1 MSHPN
6 STAKAPSQLLPEPPS
21 WSPARF
27 WHCVQFYESD
37 ESLANSVCHFINKGL
52 KAGEG
57 VVVIATASHHE
68 AFEKQLRETGVDVDQ
83 ASERGQYVPFD
94 AKETLPKLMVDG
106 KLDPGRF
113 NEVIGG
119 SIEKVR
125 GRGYRSVRAF
135 GEMVALLWEAGQQE
149 SAIRLEEL
157 WSDAAKAQGFA
168 VLCAYPI
175 GAFNKPAHREP
186 FLKVCSAHSHVLPA
200 ETYGALGS
208 EDERLR
214 AIAQLQQRATWLE
227 EALRESEARFLNM
240 ADTAPV
246 MIWVSGPDKECTF
259 LNKEWLDFTGR
270 SLEQELGNG
279 WAASVHR
286 DDLDHCLEVYVS
298 SFDSRQM
305 FTMEYRLRRSDG
317 EYRWVLDNGV
327 PRFAPDNTFL
337 GYIGSCTDVTGLKR
351 AQEAVR
357 ESQKRYRIATEA
369 GRVGIWDLNLET
381 REIYIDPGL
390 TAVLGFKPDE
400 IRNHFDDW
408 SQRVHPED
416 IDSAMALMQAHIRG
430 EASSYE
436 FEHRMLHKDGSTRWF
451 LARGRLPRHEDG
463 TVRHLLGTYTDIT
476 ERKEAEVEVERQ
488 RNELAHLSRVT
499 MLGTL
504 SGSLAHEL
512 NQPLTAILSN
522 AQAALRLLARE
533 GANLN
538 EVRDTLNDIVEDN
551 RRASD
556 IIRRLRLLLK
566 KGDSHHLP
574 LAINELVQDT
584 LKLVHRDL
592 VSNRVTVH
600 TQLALELPAITGD
613 PVQLQ
618 QVLLN
623 LMMNACG
630 AMVRSPAAERK
641 LLVRTALI
649 QDQSVRVSIKD
660 QGCGIPAQN
669 LERIFDPFFTTH
681 EQGMG
686 LGLTISRAIIAA
698 HRGKLWAENN
708 GEGGASLHFVLPANG
723 DTA

>member
-1 MSHPN
+1 LFLS
-6 STAKAPSQLLPEPPS
+6 ALIEEKRQ
-21 WSPARF
+21 
-27 WHCVQFYESD
+27 Q
-37 ESLANSVCHFINKGL
+37 AN
-52 KAGEG
+52 
-57 VVVIATASHHE
+57 
-68 AFEKQLRETGVDVDQ
+68 
-83 ASERGQYVPFD
+83 
-94 AKETLPKLMVDG
+94 
-106 KLDPGRF
+106 
-113 NEVIGG
+113 
-119 SIEKVR
+119 
-125 GRGYRSVRAF
+125 
-135 GEMVALLWEAGQQE
+135 
-149 SAIRLEEL
+149 
-157 WSDAAKAQGFA
+157 
-168 VLCAYPI
+168 VLI
-175 GAFNKPAHREP
+175 
-186 FLKVCSAHSHVLPA
+186 
-200 ETYGALGS
+200 
-208 EDERLR
+208 
-214 AIAQLQQRATWLE
+214 
-227 EALRESEARFLNM
+227 ESEARFRTL

-270 SLEQELGNG
+270 SLDEELGSG

-286 DDLDHCLEVYVS
+286 DDLDHYLEIYVD
-298 SFDSRQM
+298 SFDARQM
-305 FTMEYRLRRSDG
+305 FTMEYRLRRSVG

-327 PRFAPDNTFL
+327 PRFAPDDTFL

-351 AQEAVR
+351 AQEALR

-381 REIYIDPGL
+381 REIYIDPRL
-390 TAVLGFKPDE
+390 KAVLGFKPDE

-533 GANLN
+533 GANLK

-600 TQLALELPAITGD
+600 TQLAL
-613 PVQLQ
+613 
-618 QVLLN
+618 
-623 LMMNACG
+623 
-630 AMVRSPAAERK
+630 
-641 LLVRTALI
+641 
-649 QDQSVRVSIKD
+649 
-660 QGCGIPAQN
+660 
-669 LERIFDPFFTTH
+669 
-681 EQGMG
+681 
-686 LGLTISRAIIAA
+686 
-698 HRGKLWAENN
+698 
-708 GEGGASLHFVLPANG
+708 
-723 DTA
+723 

>member
-1 MSHPN
+1 MSRPH
-6 STAKAPSQLLPEPPS
+6 STAKAASQLLPDPPS
-21 WSPARF
+21 WNPARF

-57 VVVIATASHHE
+57 VVVIVTASHRE
-68 AFEKQLRETGVDVDQ
+68 VFEKQLRETGVDVDQ
-83 ASERGQYVPFD
+83 ASERGQYVPLD
-94 AKETLPKLMVDG
+94 AKETLPTLMVDG
-106 KLDPGRF
+106 KPDPDRF
-113 NEVIGG
+113 NELIGAT
-119 SIEKVR
+119 IAKMR
-125 GRGYRSVRAF
+125 GRGYRSLRVF

-149 SAIRLEEL
+149 AAIRLEEL
-157 WSDAAKAQGFA
+157 GTDAAKAQGLA

-175 GAFNKPAHREP
+175 GAFHKPAHREP

-200 ETYGALGS
+200 ASYAALGS
-208 EDERLR
+208 DDERLR
-214 AIAQLQQRATWLE
+214 AIAQLQQRVTWLE
-227 EALRESEARFLNM
+227 EALRESETRFLSM
-240 ADTAPV
+240 ADTTPV
-246 MIWVSGPDKECTF
+246 MLWVSGPDKECTF
-259 LNKEWLDFTGR
+259 FNKEWLDFTGR

-279 WAASVHR
+279 WAASVHK

-305 FTMEYRLRRSDG
+305 FTMEYRLRRNDG
-317 EYRWVLDNGV
+317 EYRWVLDHGV
-327 PRFAPDNTFL
+327 PRFAPNNAFL
-337 GYIGSCTDVTGLKR
+337 GYIGSCTDFTELKR
-351 AQEAVR
+351 AEEALR
-357 ESQKRYRIATEA
+357 ESQKRYRIATRA

-381 REIYIDPGL
+381 REIYIDPRL
-390 TAVLGFKPDE
+390 KTVLGFSHDE

-430 EASSYE
+430 ETSSYE

-451 LARGRLPRHEDG
+451 LARGRLPRHEAG
-463 TVRHLLGTYTDIT
+463 TARHLLGTYTDIT
-476 ERKEAEVEVERQ
+476 ERKEAEFEVERQ

-504 SGSLAHEL
+504 SGSIAHEL

-556 IIRRLRLLLK
+556 VIQRLRLLLK
-566 KGDSHHLP
+566 KGDSRHQP
-574 LAINELVQDT
+574 LALNDLVKDT
-584 LKLVHRDL
+584 LKLVHSDL
-592 VSNRVTVH
+592 VRNRVKAH
-600 TQLALELPAITGD
+600 TRLALELPAISGD

-623 LMMNACG
+623 LIMNACS
-630 AMVRSPAAERK
+630 AMVRSPAADRK
-641 LLVRTALI
+641 LVVRTALFKG
-649 QDQSVRVSIKD
+649 QSVRVSIKD
-660 QGCGIPAQN
+660 QGSGIPTGN
-669 LERIFDPFFTTH
+669 LQHIFDPFFSTH

-698 HRGKLWAENN
+698 HGGKLWAENN
-708 GEGGASLHFVLPANG
+708 GDGGASLHFVLPTNG
-723 DTA
+723 ETA